1 MYDYLIVGCGL
12 SGMIVARELAE
23 AGKKV
28 HIIERRGHIGGNIYD
43 YKDENG
49 ILVQKY
55 GPHVFF
61 TDNEVIEKYVTRF
74 VPVDYYYAEC
84 RTYINGKAIPMPF
97 NFKSI
102 DLLYNDVSFAEK
114 LKSDLIAEF
123 GLNSIVSVVDVIN
136 SKNENIHKYGMF
148 MYEREYRKYS
158 AKQWGKPIEVIDPS
172 VFMRVPVYIS
182 YKKAYLKAKYQ
193 YMPKGGFTKLAE
205 SILNH
210 ENIDVELSVDALD
223 DIVLDIEKQIIEYK
237 GFSGPI
243 IYTGPLDALFSYRYG
258 SLPYRA
264 LEFTWKVVDKNIAP
278 ETPLSAYPE
287 GDKYIRIT
295 DYTQFP
301 PQEFGDK
308 AVIAIEY
315 PFEYKKDELCG
326 NEPYY
331 PTLTNESKEMY
342 EKYNKMAQKIKNLY
356 WCGRLAEFKY
366 YNMDSVIVN
375 AILLADKLKSGV

>member
-12 SGMIVARELAE
+12 SGMVVARELAE

-28 HIIERRGHIGGNIYD
+28 HIIERRDHIGGNIYD

-61 TDNEVIEKYVTRF
+61 TDNERIEEYINKF
-74 VPVDYYYAEC
+74 KSVDYYYAEC
-84 RTYINGKAIPMPF
+84 RTYIDGKAIPMPF

-102 DLLYNDVSFAEK
+102 ELIYGDSLFAEK
-114 LKSDLIAEF
+114 LKQELIDEF
-123 GLNSIVSVVDVIN
+123 GEESIVSVVDVIN
-136 SKNENIHKYGMF
+136 SKNDDIHKYGMY
-148 MYEREYRKYS
+148 MYEHEYRKYS
-158 AKQWGKPIEVIDPS
+158 AKQWGKPIEDIDPS

-182 YKKAYLKAKYQ
+182 YKKTYLKAKYQ
-193 YMPKGGFTKLAE
+193 YMPKGGFTELAR

-210 ENIDVELSVDALD
+210 ENIEVELSVDALD
-223 DIVLDIEKQIIEYK
+223 DIVFDVGKQTISYK
-237 GFSGPI
+237 KFTGPI
-243 IYTGPLDALFSYRYG
+243 IYTGPLDALFGYKHG

-264 LEFTWKVVDKNIAP
+264 LEFTWKVVNKSKAP

-315 PFEYKKDELCG
+315 PVEYKKDELCG

-331 PTLTNESKEMY
+331 PTLTNESKEMF
-342 EKYNKMAQKIKNLY
+342 EKYNNMAKKVRNLF

-366 YNMDSVIVN
+366 YNMDTVIQN
-375 AILLADKLKSGV
+375 AIDLSKKLIGD